1 MRNQKSMM
9 FLRPGPAST
18 SPAKKTPE
26 SIFVGKTPPQ
36 TKKSFPQAWGL
47 IPQTSPTFPQTWG
60 FSADTWGIIGEA
72 WGRGVGAGPAF
83 PHVLKLGVVSR
94 KHPGDPWGNGGETWG
109 SFPQVWGN
117 IPQVSGTSAGGWNSS
132 FETGGARGARGLGPA
147 PCWRGEKCERV
158 RGWEWL
164 GGFVRVSPV

>member
-47 IPQTSPTFPQTWG
+47 IPQTSPSFPQPWG
-60 FSADTWGIIGEA
+60 FSADTWGIVAEP
-72 WGRGVGAGPAF
+72 WGRGVEAGPTF
-83 PHVLKLGVVSR
+83 PHVSKLGVVS
-94 KHPGDPWGNGGETWG
+94 
-109 SFPQVWGN
+109 
-117 IPQVSGTSAGGWNSS
+117 
-132 FETGGARGARGLGPA
+132 
-147 PCWRGEKCERV
+147 
-158 RGWEWL
+158 
-164 GGFVRVSPV
+164 